1 MDNKRY
7 EELQDKI
14 SKLNAEINKLRD
26 EQRELELE
34 EIAKIGIKIDQE
46 SGPVVYMYV
55 TDVCREDNEI
65 FFNGEKFYYEKNPE
79 YESYAMWG
87 GNEQCYVNVDN
98 IDDEVTV
105 ISKEEYET
113 KFNDM
118 VSMIKERHKT
128 IQLDTVNGDCQHRRE
143 LQ

>member
-34 EIAKIGIKIDQE
+34 EIAKIGIKIGDYIKIDQE
-46 SGPVVYMYV
+46 SEPLVYMYV
-55 TDVCREDNEI
+55 TDVFREYNET

-79 YESYAMWG
+79 YESDAMWG

-98 IDDEVTV
+98 IDDEVTD

-118 VSMIKERHKT
+118 VYMIKERHKT
-128 IQLDTVNGDCQHRRE
+128 IKLENTLNGDC
-143 LQ
+143 

>member
-34 EIAKIGIKIDQE
+34 EIAKIGIKIGDYIKIDQE
-46 SGPVVYMYV
+46 SEPLVYMHV
-55 TDVCREDNEI
+55 TSVFRECNEI
-65 FFNGEKFYYEKNPE
+65 FFNGEKFYYENNPE

-87 GNEQCYVNVDN
+87 DSEQSYVNVEN

-118 VSMIKERHKT
+118 VYMIKERHKT
-128 IQLDTVNGDCQHRRE
+128 VKLDTMDGDC
-143 LQ
+143 

>member
-34 EIAKIGIKIDQE
+34 EIAKIGIKIGDYIKIDQE
-46 SGPVVYMYV
+46 SEPLVYMYV
-55 TDVCREDNEI
+55 TDVFREFNEI

-118 VSMIKERHKT
+118 VYMVKERHKT
-128 IQLDTVNGDCQHRRE
+128 VKLDTVNGDC
-143 LQ
+143 

>member
-1 MDNKRY
+1 MDTKKY
-7 EELQDKI
+7 EELQAKI
-14 SKLNAEINKLRD
+14 SELHKEIKKLRD
-26 EQRELELE
+26 KQHDIEMEDVKTTGINVGDY
-34 EIAKIGIKIDQE
+34 IALNQE
-46 SGPVVYMYV
+46 SEPIVYMHI
-55 TDVCREDNEI
+55 TDMFRDFDTI

-118 VSMIKERHKT
+118 VYMIKERHKT
-128 IQLDTVNGDCQHRRE
+128 IKLDTANGDC
-143 LQ
+143 